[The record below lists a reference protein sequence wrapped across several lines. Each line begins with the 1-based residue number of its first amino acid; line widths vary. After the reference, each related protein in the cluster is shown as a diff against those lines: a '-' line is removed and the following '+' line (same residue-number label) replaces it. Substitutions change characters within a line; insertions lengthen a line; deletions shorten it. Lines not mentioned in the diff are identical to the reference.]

1 MIALV
6 LTSGPTVAVGAL
18 TLVGTVY
25 VTVLTAELV
34 GDKMVLTAA
43 ALTAR
48 AGPFP
53 VLAGLIPAQLGKMT
67 AAVLA
72 GGFLSRLP
80 AAAIALLSAVTF
92 IATAI
97 ALWRSD
103 NEGRISPV
111 IATRQS
117 SSVRTALVAFSS
129 VFFSEWGDAGQI
141 VVAALVA
148 RYGMPLLVC
157 GAATAAL
164 ASKGVLAVTL
174 GATLRQ
180 QLPRRTVRVGAAAMC
195 AVLAVVSAI
204 GVR

>member
-1 MIALV
+1 M
-6 LTSGPTVAVGAL
+6 AVGAL
-18 TLVGTVY
+18 TLISTVY

-34 GDKMVLTAA
+34 GDKMVFTAA

-53 VLAGLIPAQLGKMT
+53 VLAGLVPAQLGKMI

-80 AAAIALLSAVTF
+80 VPVIAILSAATF
-92 IATAI
+92 IGTAI
-97 ALWRSD
+97 ALWRSED
-103 NEGRISPV
+103 EGRVSPV
-111 IATRQS
+111 VAKYQAS
-117 SSVRTALVAFSS
+117 GVRTALVAFSS
-129 VFFSEWGDAGQI
+129 VFFSEWGDAGQ
-141 VVAALVA
+141 VVAAALVA

-174 GATLRQ
+174 GATLRR

-195 AVLAVVSAI
+195 AALAVVSAI
-204 GVR
+204 GIR